1 LPLVPLSINVS
12 ARQIDNGCVSTY
24 LAGCMQRNGLDAAQ
38 IEVEITE
45 SATMATEDAGCAE
58 IAAIRA
64 LGVKLYVDDFGTGY
78 SSLSQ
83 LRMLDMDGLKVDQ
96 SFTAQLG
103 KGPED
108 LAFFTA
114 IVSMAH
120 AIGMRVVAEGVENVE
135 QLRILQ
141 DLRCDEVQGYY
152 VSPPV
157 PPEAAAKLLQ
167 KRFLF
172 PG

>member
-1 LPLVPLSINVS
+1 
-12 ARQIDNGCVSTY
+12 
-24 LAGCMQRNGLDAAQ
+24 
-38 IEVEITE
+38 
-45 SATMATEDAGCAE
+45 
-58 IAAIRA
+58 
-64 LGVKLYVDDFGTGY
+64 
-78 SSLSQ
+78 
-83 LRMLDMDGLKVDQ
+83 
-96 SFTAQLG
+96 
-103 KGPED
+103 
-108 LAFFTA
+108 
-114 IVSMAH
+114 
-120 AIGMRVVAEGVENVE
+120 MRVVAEGVENVE